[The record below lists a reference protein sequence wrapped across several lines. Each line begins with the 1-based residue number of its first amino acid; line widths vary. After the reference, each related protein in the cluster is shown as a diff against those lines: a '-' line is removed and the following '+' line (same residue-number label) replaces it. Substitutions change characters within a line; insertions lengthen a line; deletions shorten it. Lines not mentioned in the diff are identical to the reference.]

1 MDIDPREDDTI
12 VSVRDFRLSECSL
25 SFGNARDCPSIIDLI
40 AESSSSAALDDMS
53 RYVRMSAI

>member
-1 MDIDPREDDTI
+1 VDIDPREDDTI

-53 RYVRMSAI
+53 R